1 MQSYTVT
8 PKFFTHLFL
17 LWAAGRICRMA
28 RSVALNWVPMRE
40 NKKRLV
46 DAFTTI
52 NKWFNEIMATTH
64 NGETKVKPIKLESIT
79 LQSYCMFVFS
89 WLSDH
94 KSWNEGITY

>member
-64 NGETKVKPIKLESIT
+64 NGETKVKPIKLESIKDH
-79 LQSYCMFVFS
+79 YNHMFVFS